1 MRMLVPMCNDQCL
14 SRAIMSSHDLE
25 TVRCK
30 TVISRQDVVA
40 QVAGRRSRR
49 SVPTAANCRKFV
61 PSGKNSLILVQL
73 SGSPRL

>member
-1 MRMLVPMCNDQCL
+1 M
-14 SRAIMSSHDLE
+14 MSSHDVE

-49 SVPTAANCRKFV
+49 SVPTVANCRKFV
-61 PSGKNSLILVQL
+61 PSGKNCLISVQL
-73 SGSPRL
+73 SGSSRL